1 MRFLFL
7 LLVCGLALPY
17 SSSAQDSSA
26 LLEAF
31 RSGTPVVDFRLRGE
45 QVESDA
51 VADAAQALTLR
62 TLLGYRTAGFQ
73 GLSLYLEAEAVSAP
87 LGDDG
92 YANAG
97 AGALNNGVTGRPVI
111 ADPVGTQ
118 LNQAYLRV
126 EREQGR
132 LTLGRQEIVLSDSR
146 FIGNVGWRQNH
157 QSFDAARVDISA
169 SKTVSATY
177 AFIREAHRITGQQ
190 ATMRSHVAEATVG
203 IGSIGSVTAYGFLL
217 DYPDA
222 AALSTTTLGA
232 RFVGNRP
239 LFDGA
244 TGQFEASYAMQTE
257 AYENPADL
265 QANYLN
271 IAARVKSGR
280 VGEPRLGIQVTT
292 TVGYELLSGSPEDGA
307 FATPL
312 ATLHK
317 FNGWADQFLGTP
329 ATGLADFQIGVSA
342 SLKRATL
349 AVIFHDFAADT
360 GGAHYGSEIDLQLTY
375 ATEDRLGLGVKAAR
389 YMADELGS
397 STTKL
402 WLWTSLGL

>member
-1 MRFLFL
+1 MRLLSVL
-7 LLVCGLALPY
+7 LLFGFALPV
-17 SSSAQDSSA
+17 SSSAQEATD
-26 LLEAF
+26 LLQAF

-51 VADAAQALTLR
+51 LDDAAQALTLR
-62 TLLGYRTAGFQ
+62 TILGYRTAGLQ

-87 LGDDG
+87 LGDDR

-118 LNQAYLRV
+118 VNQAYLRLD
-126 EREQGR
+126 REQGR
-132 LTLGRQEIVLSDSR
+132 LTVGRQEIVLSDAR
-146 FIGNVGWRQNH
+146 FVGNVGWRQNH
-157 QSFDAARVDISA
+157 QSFDAARVDLSA
-169 SKTVSATY
+169 SKTLKGTY
-177 AFIREAHRITGQQ
+177 AFIWEAQRITGQQ
-190 ATMRSHVAEATVG
+190 AAMRSHVAEGTVT
-203 IGSIGSVTAYGFLL
+203 IGSLGSVTAFGFLL

-222 AALSTTTLGA
+222 AALSTSTLGA
-232 RFVGNRP
+232 RFVGDRP

-244 TGQFEASYAMQTE
+244 TGQFEASYAMQTD
-257 AYENPADL
+257 AYQNPADH
-265 QANYLN
+265 QADYLN
-271 IAARVKSGR
+271 IAARVSGSH
-280 VGEPRLGIQVTT
+280 VGVS
-292 TVGYELLSGSPEDGA
+292 VAYELLSGSPEDGA

-329 ATGLADFQIGVSA
+329 VNGLTDFQLGVSA
-342 SLKRATL
+342 SIKGAKL
-349 AVIFHDFAADT
+349 AVVFHDFSADS
-360 GGAHYGSEIDLQLTY
+360 GGDHYGSEIDLQLTY
-375 ATEDRLGLGVKAAR
+375 ATQDRLGLGVKAAR
-389 YMADELGS
+389 YMADDRGS